1 MPSPSSSSHRHLHNH
16 VLCKPMAVSLLAY
29 HNGSDYHISKQ
40 RLMVSIFELFRYA
53 SVHHFSS
60 KVHLQRPIAGSQVP
74 FCPVDKKVLDL
85 WSPVE
90 PNTFTVRAQ
99 NYLRVKKKEHSPNYA
114 EYYLFGVDVFL
125 SQRKMDHIAR
135 FLELPVVGLFLENFH
150 PFLFTPPRVY
160 RQVASLVGPSS
171 MVTSSYD
178 SSWLFYHL
186 CFIRA
191 GDEGDQSQI
200 HLLRMLQ
207 ILREFSTNEVLS
219 LYIIDDIW
227 EFMDAMNGSEDYN
240 QAEDYED
247 YVEARDDV

>member
-1 MPSPSSSSHRHLHNH
+1 
-16 VLCKPMAVSLLAY
+16 MAVSLLAY

-40 RLMVSIFELFRYA
+40 RLMCNEKLAEFEKNDACAVMDPPNMYA

-125 SQRKMDHIAR
+125 SQRKMDHMLFVPLYPAAFFQGEIDGEGIN
-135 FLELPVVGLFLENFH
+135 FVLYFKLLKSYTKELASQCVSKATELTASVSKAAEMQKLLQGNPLLLSTYYDMKGFSDILQISECISMSIKH
-150 PFLFTPPRVY
+150 PFAT
-160 RQVASLVGPSS
+160 
-171 MVTSSYD
+171 
-178 SSWLFYHL
+178 
-186 CFIRA
+186 C
-191 GDEGDQSQI
+191 
-200 HLLRMLQ
+200 
-207 ILREFSTNEVLS
+207 
-219 LYIIDDIW
+219 
-227 EFMDAMNGSEDYN
+227 
-240 QAEDYED
+240 
-247 YVEARDDV
+247 